1 MAQKYTSKDTSVNTG
16 KLPYLFAHLE
26 SLIGKAKKPDHW
38 ILDIGCGKETSHIQ
52 KKCNDLGWSYIGYD
66 PYNQT
71 PAMNSK
77 ALLAMSIFPISIA
90 TLSNVINVI
99 DDDEA
104 IIEAIR
110 MGISHAVSHVALV
123 TIYEGDRTGV
133 GRVTKRDCYQRNM
146 KRKDYLPLFES
157 AGLYT
162 MRIPN
167 GFAVSDKPF
176 KKNKK
181 GVRV

>member
-1 MAQKYTSKDTSVNTG
+1 MAQRYTSADTSINTT
-16 KLPYLFAHLE
+16 KLPFLFSHLE
-26 SLIGKAKKPDHW
+26 SLIGKAEKPNHY
-38 ILDIGCGKETSHIQ
+38 ILDIGCGKETAHIYE
-52 KKCNDLGWSYIGYD
+52 KVKSLGWGYIGYD

-71 PAMNSK
+71 EDEQNIARLGM
-77 ALLAMSIFPISIA
+77 ALFPISIA

-99 DDDEA
+99 DDDQA

-110 MGISHAVSHVALV
+110 MGISHAISHTALV

-157 AGLYT
+157 ANLYHLN
-162 MRIPN
+162 IPN
-167 GFAVSDKPF
+167 GFALSDVPF
-176 KKNKK
+176 KK
-181 GVRV
+181 

>member
-16 KLPYLFAHLE
+16 KLPYLFSHLE
-26 SLIGKAKKPDHW
+26 SLVGKAQNPDHW

-52 KKCNDLGWSYIGYD
+52 KKCNDLGWGYIGYD

-71 PAMNSK
+71 SAMNSK
-77 ALLAMSIFPISIA
+77 ALLAMEIFRVSIA
-90 TLSNVINVI
+90 TLSNVVNVI
-99 DDDEA
+99 DDDQA
-104 IIEAIR
+104 MIEAIKL
-110 MGISHAVSHVALV
+110 GISHAVSHVALV

-157 AGLYT
+157 AGLYA
-162 MRIPN
+162 MRIPK

-176 KKNKK
+176 KKNI
-181 GVRV
+181 